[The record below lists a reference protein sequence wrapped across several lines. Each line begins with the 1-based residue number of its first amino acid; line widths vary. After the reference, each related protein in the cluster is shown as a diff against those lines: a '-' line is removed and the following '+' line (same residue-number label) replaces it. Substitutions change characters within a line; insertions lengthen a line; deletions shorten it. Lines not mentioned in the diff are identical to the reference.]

1 MAPAVYPIF
10 PAQLLQ
16 CDYVPGSTEYAVS
29 KLRFRV
35 PLRYNCVDTSDD
47 FIELNAYMVYAEAR
61 SSDDPR
67 LDVDW
72 ATRIHDDVCL
82 RDQDIV
88 LYLCGGPGAE

>member
-1 MAPAVYPIF
+1 MTPPVYSIL
-10 PAQLLQ
+10 PAQLLR
-16 CDYVPGSTEYAVS
+16 CDYVPGSTAYAVS
-29 KLRFRV
+29 RLRFKV
-35 PLRYNCVDTSDD
+35 PLQHDRVDTCDD

-72 ATRIHDDVCL
+72 ATRTLDDGCL

-88 LYLCGGPGAE
+88 LYLCGGPGAK